1 MSWWKTGKAPGGPV
15 EPPAADR
22 PEDEEIRAAVRAV
35 QGGAGPD
42 AFGLIFRRFYRPLRN
57 FFANQSTLRDEADD
71 LAQATLFKAY
81 ENIGQYRFEAPF
93 HAWLR
98 QIGENVWRNALREG
112 KAAKRGSGTVSLE
125 TAVRSGEGEPL
136 PVDVADARPTPE
148 QEALAGEKV
157 RVLRAA
163 IEALPPGM
171 RQMTEMRLFADLK
184 YREIAEATGSGLNTV
199 RSQLFEAR
207 KRLKP
212 VLDEYFQG
220 AEF

>member
-1 MSWWKTGKAPGGPV
+1 MPWKTGKDPGGSV
-15 EPPAADR
+15 EPPAIDR

-35 QGGAGPD
+35 QGGAGRE
-42 AFGLIFRRFYRPLRN
+42 AFGLIFRRFYRPLYN
-57 FFANQSTLRDEADD
+57 FFSHQSVLRDDADD
-71 LAQATLFKAY
+71 LAQATLLRAY

-98 QIGENVWRNALREG
+98 QIGENVWRNAVRERM
-112 KAAKRGSGTVSLE
+112 AAKRGPGTVSLE
-125 TAVRSGEGEPL
+125 AVVRDEEGTARTVE
-136 PVDVADARPTPE
+136 VADAGPTPE

-171 RQMTEMRLFADLK
+171 RQMTEMRLFTDLK
-184 YREIAEATGSGLNTV
+184 YREIAEATGIGLNTV